1 MKPIVMLSG
10 VLVALRVAKTPAP
23 AFALQH
29 VRVINGTGA
38 VPRSDQ
44 TLVIENGRI
53 RQVGDFSRVQ
63 ILSRS
68 QVLDLTSDTVLPGL
82 IMLHEHLVYNGNGDN
97 ELMRMMP
104 FSAPRFFQKN
114 RERISWRAS
123 ARENA

>member
-1 MKPIVMLSG
+1 M
-10 VLVALRVAKTPAP
+10 
-23 AFALQH
+23 
-29 VRVINGTGA
+29 
-38 VPRSDQ
+38 
-44 TLVIENGRI
+44 IENGRI

-82 IMLHEHLVYNGNGDN
+82 IMLHEHLVYTGNGDN